1 MPLDGGAMRAQH
13 VIMSDYLNT
22 RQLLAKLV
30 SFPTVSLDTNLPL
43 IYFVRDYFA
52 QHGIDS
58 LVIPNEDWT
67 KAGLVAQ
74 VGPNVVGG
82 VALSGH
88 SDVVPVEGQ
97 DWTTD
102 PWTLVEKN
110 DRLYGRGTCDMKGF
124 VALAMA
130 AMVKANLMDLQRP
143 LQFALSRDEEIGL
156 LGAPDV
162 ANGLLDHF
170 AKVDAVIVGEP
181 TEMKVVTGHK
191 SCDDLQFHVRGY
203 EVHSSRLHE
212 GVSAVMCAARFV
224 EWVRQQNIESQDKI
238 PSATAVLYDP
248 PFTTLH
254 VGKING
260 GTADNI
266 TAKDCYFSIDLR
278 CVGDERTEDWLVK
291 IQQQIETIEAE
302 MKAVHPDAF
311 FNIHVMRGPAV
322 VPEVEGQAEA
332 LARLLTGDNGS
343 HTVSY
348 GTDGGHFQK
357 QGFSV
362 VVCGPGSI
370 AQAHKPDEFIELS
383 EFNAGTMMLERLLEN
398 LQSR

>member
-1 MPLDGGAMRAQH
+1 MRAQH
-13 VIMSDYLNT
+13 VIMSDILNT

-58 LVIPNEDWT
+58 LVIPNEDGT

-102 PWTLVEKN
+102 PWILVEKS

-291 IQQQIETIEAE
+291 IQQQIDTIEAE

>member
-1 MPLDGGAMRAQH
+1 MRAQH
-13 VIMSDYLNT
+13 VIMSDILNT

-30 SFPTVSLDTNLPL
+30 SFPTVSSDTNLPL

-58 LVIPNEDWT
+58 LVIPNEDGT
-67 KAGLVAQ
+67 KAGLIAQ

-162 ANGLLDHF
+162 ANGLLNHF

>member
-1 MPLDGGAMRAQH
+1 MRAHH
-13 VIMSDYLNT
+13 VIMSDILNT

-58 LVIPNEDWT
+58 LVIPNEDGT

-291 IQQQIETIEAE
+291 IQQQIDTIEAE

>member
-1 MPLDGGAMRAQH
+1 MPLDGGTMRAEH
-13 VIMSDYLNT
+13 VIMSDILNT

-58 LVIPNEDWT
+58 LVIPNEDGT

-156 LGAPDV
+156 MGAPDV

-266 TAKDCYFSIDLR
+266 TAKDCYFSVDLR

-383 EFNAGTMMLERLLEN
+383 EFNAGTIMLERLLEN

>member
-1 MPLDGGAMRAQH
+1 MTDIFNA
-13 VIMSDYLNT
+13 
-22 RQLLAKLV
+22 RQLLDHLV
-30 SFPTVSLDTNLPL
+30 SFPTVSSDTNLPL

-52 QHGIDS
+52 DHGIGS
-58 LVIPNEDWT
+58 VVIPNEDGT

-74 VGPNVVGG
+74 VGPNVAGG

-97 DWTTD
+97 DWITD
-102 PWTLVEKN
+102 PWTVVEKD

-130 AMVKANLMDLQRP
+130 AIVKAKSMDLQRP
-143 LQFALSRDEEIGL
+143 LQFALSRDEEVGL

-162 ANGLLDHF
+162 AKCLLDNF
-170 AKVDAVIVGEP
+170 AKVEAVVVGEP
-181 TEMKVVTGHK
+181 TEMQVVTGHK
-191 SCDDLQFHVRGY
+191 SCDDLQFHVRGH

-224 EWVRQQNIESQDKI
+224 EWVRQQNIESQAKT
-238 PSATAVLYDP
+238 PSATAALYDP

-260 GTADNI
+260 GTAHNI

-278 CVGDERTEDWLVK
+278 CVGDERTEDWLAK
-291 IQQQIETIEAE
+291 IQAQIDIIEAE
-302 MKAVHPDAF
+302 MQVVHPDTF
-311 FNIHVMRGPAV
+311 FNIHIMCGPAV
-322 VPEVEGQAEA
+322 VPEVEGKAEA
-332 LARLLTGDNGS
+332 LARRLTGDNGS
-343 HTVSY
+343 HTVAY

-357 QGFSV
+357 EGFSV
-362 VVCGPGSI
+362 VICGPGSI
-370 AQAHKPDEFIELS
+370 AQAHQANEFIELT
-383 EFNAGTMMLERLLEN
+383 EFYAGAQMLERLLES
-398 LQSR
+398 LQTA

>member
-13 VIMSDYLNT
+13 VIMSDILNT

-58 LVIPNEDWT
+58 LVIPNEDGT
-67 KAGLVAQ
+67 KAGLIAQ

-291 IQQQIETIEAE
+291 IQQQIDTIEAE

-383 EFNAGTMMLERLLEN
+383 EFNAGTIMLERLLEN

>member
-1 MPLDGGAMRAQH
+1 
-13 VIMSDYLNT
+13 MSDILNT

-58 LVIPNEDWT
+58 LVIPNEDGT

-291 IQQQIETIEAE
+291 IQQQIDTIEAE

-383 EFNAGTMMLERLLEN
+383 EFNAGTIMLERLLGN

>member
-1 MPLDGGAMRAQH
+1 MTDIFNA
-13 VIMSDYLNT
+13 
-22 RQLLAKLV
+22 RQLLDHLV
-30 SFPTVSLDTNLPL
+30 SFPTVSSDTNLPL

-52 QHGIDS
+52 DHGIGS
-58 LVIPNEDWT
+58 VVIPNEDGT

-74 VGPNVVGG
+74 VGPNVAGG

-97 DWTTD
+97 DWITD
-102 PWTLVEKN
+102 PWTVVEKD

-130 AMVKANLMDLQRP
+130 AMVKAKSMDLQRP
-143 LQFALSRDEEIGL
+143 LQFALSRDEEVGL

-162 ANGLLDHF
+162 AKCLLDNF
-170 AKVDAVIVGEP
+170 AKVEAVVVGEP
-181 TEMKVVTGHK
+181 TEMQVVTGHK
-191 SCDDLQFHVRGY
+191 SCDDLQFHVRGH

-224 EWVRQQNIESQDKI
+224 EWVRQQNIESQAKT
-238 PSATAVLYDP
+238 PSATAALYDP

-260 GTADNI
+260 GTAHNI

-278 CVGDERTEDWLVK
+278 CVGDERTEDWLAK
-291 IQQQIETIEAE
+291 IQEQIDIIEAE
-302 MKAVHPDAF
+302 MQVVHPDVF
-311 FNIHVMRGPAV
+311 FNINVMRGPAV
-322 VPEVEGQAEA
+322 VPEVEGKAEA
-332 LARLLTGDNGS
+332 LARRLTGDNGS
-343 HTVSY
+343 HTVAY

-357 QGFSV
+357 EEFSV
-362 VVCGPGSI
+362 VICGPGSI
-370 AQAHKPDEFIELS
+370 AQAHQPNEFIELT
-383 EFNAGTMMLERLLEN
+383 EFHAGAQMLERLLES
-398 LQSR
+398 LQTA